1 LWPSFNLWLSTIGL
15 VSERVNLSCIV
26 FYIDFTIFPFYSIFY
41 QNDLSAMQL
50 NITNL
55 TKTYKNSVKALNDI
69 NLSIGQGMFG
79 LLGPNGAGKS
89 TLMRTIATLQDPD
102 SGSITF
108 NDINVLAD
116 PMSLRKVL
124 GYLPQEFGVY
134 PDVSAIKLLHYF
146 ASLKGISSKKDRDSI
161 VDYVLDV
168 TNLTDVKRRAVSG
181 YSGGMKQRF
190 GIAQM
195 LLNDPQLIIV
205 DEPTA
210 GLDPAERKRF
220 LNILREIS
228 RGHIVIFSTH
238 IVEDVKELCLDMAI
252 MNQGSILLRDSP
264 SNATEQ
270 LKGQVWSKRLDDGAS
285 AASTYYK
292 LLSTSYN
299 PDHSVNIR
307 VYSEGLPGEGFA
319 PVEPTLEDVYFYHL
333 NQEPV
338 LV

>member
-1 LWPSFNLWLSTIGL
+1 MELVINNL
-15 VSERVNLSCIV
+15 
-26 FYIDFTIFPFYSIFY
+26 
-41 QNDLSAMQL
+41 Q
-50 NITNL
+50 
-55 TKTYKNSVKALNDI
+55 KTYPNGVKALNDI
-69 NLSIGQGMFG
+69 SLTIGQGMFG

-108 NDINVLAD
+108 NGIDVLQN
-116 PMSLRKVL
+116 PKELRNVL

-134 PDVSAIKLLHYF
+134 PGISALELLHYF
-146 ASLKGISSKKDRDSI
+146 ASLKGISSKKERNKI

-168 TNLTDVKRRAVSG
+168 TNLTEVRRRAVSG
-181 YSGGMKQRF
+181 YSGGMRQRF

-238 IVEDVKELCLDMAI
+238 IVEDVRELCLDMAV
-252 MNQGSILLRDSP
+252 MNQGTILLRESPEAAAQALNGKIWIKRVESTTSESDDSRYR
-264 SNATEQ
+264 
-270 LKGQVWSKRLDDGAS
+270 V
-285 AASTYYK
+285 
-292 LLSTSYN
+292 LSTSYN

-307 VYSEGLPGEGFA
+307 VYSDAQPDAAFSSVA
-319 PVEPTLEDVYFYHL
+319 PNLEDVYFYYL
-333 NQEPV
+333 NQGELATV
-338 LV
+338 